1 MEIAVGLPASGG
13 YQRYHTNQ
21 EKMCIRD
28 RMIMEQKI
36 VNAMVESLE
45 KEEFMVCLQPK
56 VEIDTGKILS
66 LIHIFPLCNDGSGIS
81 SGIHGR

>member
-1 MEIAVGLPASGG
+1 
-13 YQRYHTNQ
+13 
-21 EKMCIRD
+21 MCIRD

-56 VEIDTGKILS
+56 VEIDTGKIIGAEALVRWNHPK
-66 LIHIFPLCNDGSGIS
+66 LGIIS
-81 SGIHGR
+81 PDDFIPEMCIRDSFYKRGRLTGRFV